1 MPINLV
7 EDTINVEVH
16 FMLPFADPRDPG
28 TGNNAAVVIVGD
40 QPISRQTMS
49 YIATKLAQPETIFAK
64 KRAPQG
70 DCAVW
75 EVRWY
80 TAGGN
85 PINPGGNSTVALAH
99 YLAFGPEI
107 DKDRIIIN
115 SEFPFLNCS
124 AERLIDGRVNV
135 SLPSVPPTY
144 IEPTQELLR
153 AFNSLP
159 THFYAGQRD
168 VIGLCDSMQDV
179 SDFRPNFEQL
189 AASPYVAFTLA
200 APSGP
205 DRFGY
210 RTFIAQG
217 GEVFEDLGS
226 GGSLMN
232 LAPLLQSRLL
242 NHRGTLLADQVSDLG
257 GIAWCAVEGDHVV
270 VSAYC
275 IRFSG
280 PNQFTYPIMGGE
292 QSCTSGSCTD
302 VFVWV

>member
-1 MPINLV
+1 MQI
-7 EDTINVEVH
+7 DQMDGTINVEVH
-16 FMLPFADPRDPG
+16 FILPFTDPRDPG

-40 QPISRQTMS
+40 QPISRQTMG
-49 YIATKLAQPETIFAK
+49 YIASKLAQPETIFAK

-99 YLAFGPEI
+99 YLAFGPEF
-107 DKDRIIIN
+107 DKERIIIK
-115 SEFPFLNCS
+115 SEFPYLDCS
-124 AERLIDGRVNV
+124 AERLIDGRVSV

-153 AFNSLP
+153 AFNFLP
-159 THFYAGQRD
+159 THYYVGQRD
-168 VIGLCDSMQDV
+168 VIALCASMQDV
-179 SDFRPNFEQL
+179 LDFRPNFEQL

-205 DRFGY
+205 VSFGY

-217 GEVFEDLGS
+217 GEASEDLGS

-232 LAPLLQSRLL
+232 LAPLLQSQLQ
-242 NHRGTLLADQVSDLG
+242 HPGTLIADQVSDLG

-275 IRFSG
+275 SHLSG
-280 PNQFTYPIMGGE
+280 PNQFTFPIMGGE
-292 QSCTSGSCTD
+292 LSCTSESCTD
-302 VFVWV
+302 AFVWV